1 MTTAII
7 CTAIYFALV
16 VFIIKVVGSSGK
28 NDNPNFNDEWDIN
41 SYH

>member
-7 CTAIYFALV
+7 WTVSYFALV

-28 NDNPNFNDEWDIN
+28 NDNPSFIEHDEN
-41 SYH
+41 SYS